1 MFFFHTAAVLVG
13 SRRGARVLRDE
24 DSTSVVVRSR
34 KRLNTLAHYQVADGA
49 SLALQ
54 ARQLYA
60 SSTKN
65 GTVKQQNG
73 MQCNRSDRLCFVYSL
88 LMFFKIVLVFLCKVA
103 R

>member
-1 MFFFHTAAVLVG
+1 M
-13 SRRGARVLRDE
+13 LRDE

-34 KRLNTLAHYQVADGA
+34 KRLNTLAHYQVPDSA

-60 SSTKN
+60 STAKN

-73 MQCNRSDRLCFVYSL
+73 MQYPVGSVYGSL
-88 LMFFKIVLVFLCKVA
+88 YLENCITFLC
-103 R
+103 